1 MKFDL
6 VTRFRETISTVKS
19 VSSTELS
26 KIFKFPTEI
35 TFLPFFRK
43 IEFFP
48 GFTNISVMSNL
59 NKQTLYI
66 VLDNIYLYK

>member
-1 MKFDL
+1 M
-6 VTRFRETISTVKS
+6 VKS
-19 VSSTELS
+19 VLSTELS
-26 KIFKFPTEI
+26 KIFKFPTKI

-43 IEFFP
+43 IEFFS

-59 NKQTLYI
+59 NKQNLYI

>member
-1 MKFDL
+1 MKFDW
-6 VTRFRETISTVKS
+6 VTRFRETISMVKS
-19 VSSTELS
+19 VLSTELS

-43 IEFFP
+43 IKFFS

-59 NKQTLYI
+59 NKQNLYI